1 MTLRVI
7 IYRLGV
13 IPLLLLLCILAACS
27 QQDLDQEEQ
36 GMVSLKV
43 LASPGTR
50 TGEGGTATATLPPK
64 ETNIF
69 DLSIFIFN
77 SNGDVIGFTSKDF
90 SDGKPT
96 AVVVKTRK
104 ATGCS
109 VYAVANAK
117 TLNNGTSPF
126 DGVSTL
132 SVFKTKYLSFAD
144 AKAPNNANCLL
155 MMGVSSDFDTSSAS
169 SASPA
174 TITLKRLASRID
186 YTIAVNNDQTT
197 GFPIVVDSY
206 QLCNVPNA
214 TFYTHND
221 MANPTLPD
229 ANIYQNFSEQK
240 TPVNSW
246 DPNPTVSY
254 EQYVYANPAKDKTHA
269 TYLLIKA
276 HAQASS
282 SNTAKIW
289 ESVFKVYLKEVKQ
302 GEALMTTQYQILPN
316 YHYTVNITIQGSASA
331 AGGGVITSYSAYP
344 FFSGGN
350 LDRWNDQW
358 NNNNG
363 QVNKDLE

>member
-1 MTLRVI
+1 
-7 IYRLGV
+7 
-13 IPLLLLLCILAACS
+13 
-27 QQDLDQEEQ
+27 
-36 GMVSLKV
+36 MVSLKV
-43 LASPGTR
+43 LASPDTKA
-50 TGEGGTATATLPPK
+50 GEGGTATATLPAK
-64 ETNIF
+64 ETDIF

-117 TLNNGTSPF
+117 TLNKGNSPF

-144 AKAPNNANCLL
+144 AKAPNNDKCLL

-186 YTIAVNNDQTT
+186 YTITVKNDNATT
-197 GFPIVVDSY
+197 FPIVVDSY
-206 QLCNVPNA
+206 QLCNVPTS
-214 TFYTHND
+214 TFYQQSDFTNPSTVF
-221 MANPTLPD
+221 ANFDKVPTSISSGAAATSAGP
-229 ANIYQNFSEQK
+229 Y
-240 TPVNSW
+240 
-246 DPNPTVSY
+246 
-254 EQYVYANPAKDKTHA
+254 YVYANGNTDPDPNSSKG
-269 TYLLIKA
+269 TYLDI
-276 HAQASS
+276 HAYSEVQGADG
-282 SNTAKIW
+282 TKYTVW
-289 ESVFKVYLKEVKQ
+289 ESNFRVNMPGNRV
-302 GEALMTTQYQILPN
+302 LPN
-316 YHYTVNITIQGSASA
+316 YHYKIDIVINGSVK
-331 AGGGVITSYSAYP
+331 GKDGGVITTYKVCP

>member
-43 LASPGTR
+43 LASPGTKV
-50 TGEGGTATATLPPK
+50 GEGGTATATLPAK
-64 ETNIF
+64 ETDIF

-96 AVVVKTRK
+96 TAVVVKTRK

-117 TLNNGTSPF
+117 TLNKDTSPF

-132 SVFKTKYLSFAD
+132 SVFKAKYLSFAD
-144 AKAPNNANCLL
+144 AKAPNKDKCLL

-174 TITLKRLASRID
+174 TIKLKRLASRID
-186 YTIAVNNDQTT
+186 YTIAVNNDNATT
-197 GFPIVVDSY
+197 FPIVVDSY
-206 QLCNVPNA
+206 QLRNVPTS
-214 TFYTHND
+214 TFYQQSDFT
-221 MANPTLPD
+221 NPSIPSSTVYADFDKVSIPISSV
-229 ANIYQNFSEQK
+229 AAK
-240 TPVNSW
+240 TSAG
-246 DPNPTVSY
+246 TY
-254 EQYVYANPAKDKTHA
+254 YVYANTNPSKE
-269 TYLLIKA
+269 TYLDIQA
-276 HAQASS
+276 HSEVQGAGGTKYTVWK
-282 SNTAKIW
+282 SN
-289 ESVFKVYLKEVKQ
+289 FQVKMS
-302 GEALMTTQYQILPN
+302 GNHVLPN
-316 YHYTVNITIQGSASA
+316 YHYKIDIVINGSVT
-331 AGGGVITSYSAYP
+331 GQNGGVITTYKAYP
-344 FFSGGN
+344 YFSGSILN
-350 LDRWNDQW
+350 PWDANENRDLDLQ
-358 NNNNG
+358 
-363 QVNKDLE
+363 

>member
-13 IPLLLLLCILAACS
+13 IPLLLLLCFLAACS

-43 LASPGTR
+43 LASPGTKA
-50 TGEGGTATATLPPK
+50 GEGGTATATLPAK
-64 ETNIF
+64 ETDIF

-77 SNGDVIGFTSKDF
+77 SNGDVIGFTSQDF

-109 VYAVANAK
+109 VYAIANAK
-117 TLNNGTSPF
+117 TLNKGTSPF

-144 AKAPNNANCLL
+144 AKAPNDDKCLL
-155 MMGVSSDFDTSSAS
+155 MMGVSSNFDTSSAS
-169 SASPA
+169 SA

-206 QLCNVPNA
+206 QLCNVPTSTLYQQSDFTSPSMPSST
-214 TFYTHND
+214 TFADFDKVSTPISSV
-221 MANPTLPD
+221 AAPTS
-229 ANIYQNFSEQK
+229 AGTY
-240 TPVNSW
+240 
-246 DPNPTVSY
+246 
-254 EQYVYANPAKDKTHA
+254 YVYANNGTSKE
-269 TYLLIKA
+269 TYLDIQA
-276 HAQASS
+276 HSEGQGAGGTKYTVWK
-282 SNTAKIW
+282 SN
-289 ESVFKVYLKEVKQ
+289 FKVEMPDKHV
-302 GEALMTTQYQILPN
+302 LPN
-316 YHYTVNITIQGSASA
+316 YHYKIDIVINGSVT
-331 AGGGVITSYSAYP
+331 GKNGGVITKYEAYP
-344 FFSGGN
+344 YFSGSILNPWGPN
-350 LDRWNDQW
+350 E
-358 NNNNG
+358 
-363 QVNKDLE
+363 NKDLDLQ

>member
-1 MTLRVI
+1 
-7 IYRLGV
+7 
-13 IPLLLLLCILAACS
+13 
-27 QQDLDQEEQ
+27 
-36 GMVSLKV
+36 MVSLKV
-43 LASPGTR
+43 LASPGTKA
-50 TGEGGTATATLPPK
+50 GEGGTATATLPPK

-77 SNGDVIGFTSKDF
+77 SKGDVIGFTSKDF

-96 AVVVKTRK
+96 AVDVKTRK

-117 TLNNGTSPF
+117 TLNKNGTSPF

-132 SVFKTKYLSFAD
+132 SVFKTKYLSFTD
-144 AKAPNNANCLL
+144 AKAPNDDKCLL
-155 MMGVSSDFDTSSAS
+155 MMGVSSNFDTSSAS

-174 TITLKRLASRID
+174 IITLKRLASRID
-186 YTIAVNNDQTT
+186 YTITVKNDETT
-197 GFPIVVDSY
+197 KFPIVVDSY

-214 TFYTHND
+214 TFYTHDD

-229 ANIYQNFSEQK
+229 ANTYQNFSEQK

-254 EQYVYANPAKDKTHA
+254 EQYVYANPAKDKTNA

-289 ESVFKVYLKEVKQ
+289 ESVFKVYLK
-302 GEALMTTQYQILPN
+302 TTQYQILPN
-316 YHYTVNITIQGSASA
+316 YHYTVNITIKGSKVTADN
-331 AGGGVITSYSAYP
+331 GVECTAYP

-350 LDRWNDQW
+350 LDKWNDHW
-358 NNNNG
+358 
-363 QVNKDLE
+363 NKDGTGEVKIDFDYEEK

>member
-13 IPLLLLLCILAACS
+13 IPLLLLLCFLAACS
-27 QQDLDQEEQ
+27 QLDLDQEEQ

-43 LASPGTR
+43 LASPGTKA
-50 TGEGGTATATLPPK
+50 GEGGTATATLPAK
-64 ETNIF
+64 ETDIF

-77 SNGDVIGFTSKDF
+77 SNGDVIGFTSQDF

-132 SVFKTKYLSFAD
+132 SVFKAKYLSFTD
-144 AKAPNNANCLL
+144 ANAPDNANCLL
-155 MMGVSSDFDTSSAS
+155 MMGVSSGFDTSSAS

-186 YTIAVNNDQTT
+186 YTIAVNNDNAT

-206 QLCNVPNA
+206 QLRNVPTSTLFLQSDFTSPSMPSSMTFADFDKVSTPIPSVAAA
-214 TFYTHND
+214 TSAGTY
-221 MANPTLPD
+221 
-229 ANIYQNFSEQK
+229 
-240 TPVNSW
+240 
-246 DPNPTVSY
+246 
-254 EQYVYANPAKDKTHA
+254 YVYANDGTSKE
-269 TYLLIKA
+269 TYLDIQA
-276 HAQASS
+276 HSEVQGAGTKYTVWK
-282 SNTAKIW
+282 SNFR
-289 ESVFKVYLKEVKQ
+289 VNMPGNHV
-302 GEALMTTQYQILPN
+302 LPN
-316 YHYTVNITIQGSASA
+316 YHYKIDIVINGSVT
-331 AGGGVITSYSAYP
+331 GKDGGVITTYEAYP
-344 FFSGGN
+344 YFSGSILNPWGPN
-350 LDRWNDQW
+350 ENRDLDLQ
-358 NNNNG
+358 
-363 QVNKDLE
+363 

>member
-13 IPLLLLLCILAACS
+13 IPLLLLLCFLAACS

-50 TGEGGTATATLPPK
+50 TGEGGTATATLPAK
-64 ETNIF
+64 ETAIF

-77 SNGDVIGFTSKDF
+77 SNGDVIGFTSQDF

-117 TLNNGTSPF
+117 TLNKDTSPF

-132 SVFKTKYLSFAD
+132 SVFKTKYLSFTD
-144 AKAPNNANCLL
+144 AKAPNDDKCLL
-155 MMGVSSDFDTSSAS
+155 MMGVSSNFDTSSAS
-169 SASPA
+169 SA

-206 QLCNVPNA
+206 QLCNVPTSTLYQQSDFTNPSMPSVSA
-214 TFYTHND
+214 STSLYQSLEPIAGTQKNYTC
-221 MANPTLPD
+221 
-229 ANIYQNFSEQK
+229 
-240 TPVNSW
+240 
-246 DPNPTVSY
+246 
-254 EQYVYANPAKDKTHA
+254 YVYTNIGTGTSKDKE
-269 TYLLIKA
+269 TYLDIQA
-276 HAQASS
+276 HSEVQGADGTIYTVWK
-282 SNTAKIW
+282 SN
-289 ESVFKVYLKEVKQ
+289 FKVEMPDKHV
-302 GEALMTTQYQILPN
+302 LPN
-316 YHYTVNITIQGSASA
+316 YHYKIDIVITGSVT
-331 AGGGVITSYSAYP
+331 GKNGGVITKYEAYP
-344 FFSGGN
+344 YFSGSILKPWQPEETDRN
-350 LDRWNDQW
+350 LDLQ
-358 NNNNG
+358 
-363 QVNKDLE
+363 

>member
-43 LASPGTR
+43 LASPGTKA
-50 TGEGGTATATLPPK
+50 GEGGTATAALSDK
-64 ETNIF
+64 ETDIF

-77 SNGDVIGFTSKDF
+77 SNGDVIGFTSQDF
-90 SDGKPT
+90 KDGKPA
-96 AVVVKTRK
+96 AVEVKTRK
-104 ATGCS
+104 ETGCS

-144 AKAPNNANCLL
+144 AKAPNNADCLL

-169 SASPA
+169 SA

-206 QLCNVPNA
+206 RLCNVPTSTLYQQSDFTSPSMPSSP
-214 TFYTHND
+214 TFADFDKVSTPISSV
-221 MANPTLPD
+221 AAPTS
-229 ANIYQNFSEQK
+229 AGTY
-240 TPVNSW
+240 
-246 DPNPTVSY
+246 
-254 EQYVYANPAKDKTHA
+254 YVYANNGTSEE
-269 TYLLIKA
+269 TYLDIQA
-276 HAQASS
+276 HSEVQGADR
-282 SNTAKIW
+282 TKYTVW
-289 ESVFKVYLKEVKQ
+289 ESNFRVNMPGNHV
-302 GEALMTTQYQILPN
+302 LPN
-316 YHYTVNITIQGSASA
+316 YHYKIDIVINGSVT
-331 AGGGVITSYSAYP
+331 GKDGGVIIKYNAYP
-344 FFSGGN
+344 YFSGSILNPWGPN
-350 LDRWNDQW
+350 E
-358 NNNNG
+358 
-363 QVNKDLE
+363 NKDLDLQ

>member
-50 TGEGGTATATLPPK
+50 TGEGGTATATLPDK
-64 ETNIF
+64 ETDIF

-77 SNGDVIGFTSKDF
+77 SNGDVIGFTSQDF

-117 TLNNGTSPF
+117 TLNKGTSPF
-126 DGVSTL
+126 DGVSTFG
-132 SVFKTKYLSFAD
+132 VFKAKYLSFTD
-144 AKAPNNANCLL
+144 ANAPNTDKCLL
-155 MMGVSSDFDTSSAS
+155 MMGGVSSGFDTSSAS

-186 YTIAVNNDQTT
+186 YTIAVNNDNAT

-206 QLCNVPNA
+206 QLRNVPTSTLFLQSDFTSPSMPSST
-214 TFYTHND
+214 TFADLDKVSTSISSV
-221 MANPTLPD
+221 AAPTS
-229 ANIYQNFSEQK
+229 AGTY
-240 TPVNSW
+240 
-246 DPNPTVSY
+246 
-254 EQYVYANPAKDKTHA
+254 YVYANTDTSNE
-269 TYLLIKA
+269 TYLDIQA
-276 HAQASS
+276 HSEVQGTGTKYTVWK
-282 SNTAKIW
+282 SN
-289 ESVFKVYLKEVKQ
+289 FQVKMP
-302 GEALMTTQYQILPN
+302 GNHVLPN
-316 YHYTVNITIQGSASA
+316 YHYKIDIVINGSVT
-331 AGGGVITSYSAYP
+331 GKDGGVITTYNAYP
-344 FFSGGN
+344 YFSGSTLNPWQSETDRN
-350 LDRWNDQW
+350 LDLQ
-358 NNNNG
+358 
-363 QVNKDLE
+363 

>member
-27 QQDLDQEEQ
+27 QQDLDLEEQ

-43 LASPGTR
+43 LASPGTKA
-50 TGEGGTATATLPPK
+50 GEGGTATATLPDK
-64 ETNIF
+64 ETDIF

-77 SNGDVIGFTSKDF
+77 SNGDVIGFTSQDF

-117 TLNNGTSPF
+117 TLNKGTSPF
-126 DGVSTL
+126 DGVSTFG
-132 SVFKTKYLSFAD
+132 VFKAKCLSFTD
-144 AKAPNNANCLL
+144 ANAPNTDKCLL
-155 MMGVSSDFDTSSAS
+155 MMGGVSSGFDTSSAS

-206 QLCNVPNA
+206 QLCNVPTW
-214 TFYTHND
+214 TFYQQSDFT
-221 MANPTLPD
+221 NPSMPSSTTFAD
-229 ANIYQNFSEQK
+229 FDKVS
-240 TPVNSW
+240 TPISSVAAATSAG
-246 DPNPTVSY
+246 TY
-254 EQYVYANPAKDKTHA
+254 YVYANTDTSKE
-269 TYLLIKA
+269 TYLDIQAHSEVQGAGGIKYTVWN
-276 HAQASS
+276 
-282 SNTAKIW
+282 SNFQVKMPDG
-289 ESVFKVYLKEVKQ
+289 KVK
-302 GEALMTTQYQILPN
+302 PN
-316 YHYTVNITIQGSASA
+316 YHYKIDIVINGSVT
-331 AGGGVITSYSAYP
+331 GKDGGVITTYNAYP
-344 FFSGGN
+344 YFSGSTLN
-350 LDRWNDQW
+350 PWDANE
-358 NNNNG
+358 
-363 QVNKDLE
+363 NKDLDLQ

>member
-43 LASPGTR
+43 LASPGTKA
-50 TGEGGTATATLPPK
+50 GEGETATATLPDK
-64 ETNIF
+64 ETDIF

-77 SNGDVIGFTSKDF
+77 SNGDVIGFTSQDF
-90 SDGKPT
+90 KDGKPA
-96 AVVVKTRK
+96 AVEVKTRK
-104 ATGCS
+104 ETGCS

-117 TLNNGTSPF
+117 TLNGTSPF

-169 SASPA
+169 SA

-186 YTIAVNNDQTT
+186 YTITVNNDQTT

-206 QLCNVPNA
+206 RLCNVPTSTLYQQSDFTSPSMPSSPTFADFEKVSTPISSVAAA
-214 TFYTHND
+214 TSAGTY
-221 MANPTLPD
+221 
-229 ANIYQNFSEQK
+229 
-240 TPVNSW
+240 
-246 DPNPTVSY
+246 
-254 EQYVYANPAKDKTHA
+254 YVYANNGTSKE
-269 TYLLIKA
+269 TYLDIQA
-276 HAQASS
+276 HSEVQGAGSTKYTVWK
-282 SNTAKIW
+282 SNFQVKMPDG
-289 ESVFKVYLKEVKQ
+289 KVK
-302 GEALMTTQYQILPN
+302 PN
-316 YHYTVNITIQGSASA
+316 YHYKIDIVIKGSVT
-331 AGGGVITSYSAYP
+331 GQNGGVIITYNAYP
-344 FFSGGN
+344 YFSGSILNPWGTN
-350 LDRWNDQW
+350 ENRDLDLQ
-358 NNNNG
+358 
-363 QVNKDLE
+363 

>member
-1 MTLRVI
+1 
-7 IYRLGV
+7 
-13 IPLLLLLCILAACS
+13 
-27 QQDLDQEEQ
+27 
-36 GMVSLKV
+36 MVSLKV
-43 LASPGTR
+43 LASPGTKA
-50 TGEGGTATATLPPK
+50 GEGGTATATLPPK

-90 SDGKPT
+90 PDGKPT
-96 AVVVKTRK
+96 AVDVKTRK

-109 VYAVANAK
+109 VYAIANAK
-117 TLNNGTSPF
+117 TLNKGTSPF

-144 AKAPNNANCLL
+144 AKAPNDDKCLL
-155 MMGVSSDFDTSSAS
+155 MMGVSSDFDTSSAGS
-169 SASPA
+169 A

-186 YTIAVNNDQTT
+186 YTITVNNEEPT
-197 GFPIVVDSY
+197 GFPIVIDSY

-214 TFYTHND
+214 TFYTHDD

-254 EQYVYANPAKDKTHA
+254 EQYVYANPATDKTHA

-289 ESVFKVYLKEVKQ
+289 ESVFKVYLK
-302 GEALMTTQYQILPN
+302 TTQYQILPN
-316 YHYTVNITIQGSASA
+316 YHYTVNITIKGSKVTADN
-331 AGGGVITSYSAYP
+331 GVECTAYP

-350 LDRWNDQW
+350 LEQWNDHW
-358 NNNNG
+358 NEDG
-363 QVNKDLE
+363 TGEVKIDFDYEEK

>member
-43 LASPGTR
+43 LASPGTKA
-50 TGEGGTATATLPPK
+50 GEGGTATATLPPK
-64 ETNIF
+64 ETDIF

-117 TLNNGTSPF
+117 TLNKGTSPF

-132 SVFKTKYLSFAD
+132 SVFQAKYLSFTD
-144 AKAPNNANCLL
+144 AKAPNDDKCLL
-155 MMGVSSDFDTSSAS
+155 MMGVSSNFDTS

-206 QLCNVPNA
+206 QLCNVPTSTLFLQSDFTSPSMPLSKDFA
-214 TFYTHND
+214 DFDKVSTSISSV
-221 MANPTLPD
+221 AAPTS
-229 ANIYQNFSEQK
+229 AGTY
-240 TPVNSW
+240 
-246 DPNPTVSY
+246 
-254 EQYVYANPAKDKTHA
+254 YVYANNGTSEE
-269 TYLLIKA
+269 TYLDIQA
-276 HAQASS
+276 HSEVQGTGTKYTVWK
-282 SNTAKIW
+282 SN
-289 ESVFKVYLKEVKQ
+289 FQVKMP
-302 GEALMTTQYQILPN
+302 GNHVLPN
-316 YHYTVNITIQGSASA
+316 YHYKIDIVINGSVT
-331 AGGGVITSYSAYP
+331 GKDGGVITTYNAYP
-344 FFSGGN
+344 YFSGSILNPWGPN
-350 LDRWNDQW
+350 E
-358 NNNNG
+358 
-363 QVNKDLE
+363 NKDLDLQ

>member
-43 LASPGTR
+43 LASPGTKA
-50 TGEGGTATATLPPK
+50 GEGGTATATLPPK
-64 ETNIF
+64 ETDIF

-117 TLNNGTSPF
+117 TLNKGTSPF

-132 SVFKTKYLSFAD
+132 SVFQAKYLSFTD
-144 AKAPNNANCLL
+144 AKAPNDDKCLL
-155 MMGVSSDFDTSSAS
+155 MMGVSSNFDTS

-206 QLCNVPNA
+206 QLCNVPTSTLYQQSDFTSPSMPSST
-214 TFYTHND
+214 TFADLDKVSTSISSV
-221 MANPTLPD
+221 AAPTS
-229 ANIYQNFSEQK
+229 AGTY
-240 TPVNSW
+240 
-246 DPNPTVSY
+246 
-254 EQYVYANPAKDKTHA
+254 YVYANTDTSNE
-269 TYLLIKA
+269 TYLDIQA
-276 HAQASS
+276 HSEVQGTGTKYTVWK
-282 SNTAKIW
+282 SNFQVKMPDG
-289 ESVFKVYLKEVKQ
+289 KVK
-302 GEALMTTQYQILPN
+302 PN
-316 YHYTVNITIQGSASA
+316 YHYKIDIVINGSVT
-331 AGGGVITSYSAYP
+331 GKNGGVITTYNAYP
-344 FFSGGN
+344 YFSGSTLNPWGTN
-350 LDRWNDQW
+350 ENRDLDLQ
-358 NNNNG
+358 
-363 QVNKDLE
+363 

>member
-43 LASPGTR
+43 LASPGTKA
-50 TGEGGTATATLPPK
+50 GEGGTATATLSDK
-64 ETNIF
+64 ETDIF

-96 AVVVKTRK
+96 AVDVKTRK

-117 TLNNGTSPF
+117 TLNNGKSPF

-132 SVFKTKYLSFAD
+132 GVFQAKYLSFPD
-144 AKAPNNANCLL
+144 AKAPNDDKCLL
-155 MMGVSSDFDTSSAS
+155 MMGVSSGFDTSSAS

-186 YTIAVNNDQTT
+186 YTITVNNDQTT

-206 QLCNVPNA
+206 RLCNVPTSTLYQQSDFTSPSMPSSP
-214 TFYTHND
+214 TFADLDKVSTSISSV
-221 MANPTLPD
+221 AAPTS
-229 ANIYQNFSEQK
+229 AGTY
-240 TPVNSW
+240 
-246 DPNPTVSY
+246 
-254 EQYVYANPAKDKTHA
+254 YVYANNGTFKDNGTSKE
-269 TYLLIKA
+269 TYLDIQA
-276 HAQASS
+276 HSEVRGAGTKYTVWK
-282 SNTAKIW
+282 SNFQVKMPDG
-289 ESVFKVYLKEVKQ
+289 KVK
-302 GEALMTTQYQILPN
+302 PN
-316 YHYTVNITIQGSASA
+316 YHYKIDIVINGSVT
-331 AGGGVITSYSAYP
+331 GKNGGVITTYEAYP
-344 FFSGGN
+344 YFSGSTLNQWQSEPDRN
-350 LDRWNDQW
+350 LDLQ
-358 NNNNG
+358 
-363 QVNKDLE
+363 

>member
-43 LASPGTR
+43 LASPGTKA
-50 TGEGGTATATLPPK
+50 GEGGTATATLPDK
-64 ETNIF
+64 ETGIF

-117 TLNNGTSPF
+117 NLNNGKSPF

-132 SVFKTKYLSFAD
+132 SVFQTKYLSFAD

-155 MMGVSSDFDTSSAS
+155 MMGVSSGFDTSSAS

-186 YTIAVNNDQTT
+186 YTIAVNNDNET

-206 QLCNVPNA
+206 QLRNVPTSTLFLQSDFTSPSMPSST
-214 TFYTHND
+214 TFADFDKVSTPISSG
-221 MANPTLPD
+221 AAPTS
-229 ANIYQNFSEQK
+229 AGTY
-240 TPVNSW
+240 
-246 DPNPTVSY
+246 
-254 EQYVYANPAKDKTHA
+254 YVYANNGTSKE
-269 TYLLIKA
+269 TYLDIQA
-276 HAQASS
+276 HSEVQGADGTIYTVWK
-282 SNTAKIW
+282 SN
-289 ESVFKVYLKEVKQ
+289 FQVKMP
-302 GEALMTTQYQILPN
+302 GNHVLPN
-316 YHYTVNITIQGSASA
+316 YHYKINIVINGSVEGKN
-331 AGGGVITSYSAYP
+331 GGFIITYNAYP
-344 FFSGGN
+344 YFSGSTLNKWQSEPDRN
-350 LDRWNDQW
+350 LDLQ
-358 NNNNG
+358 
-363 QVNKDLE
+363 

>member
-43 LASPGTR
+43 LASPGTKA
-50 TGEGGTATATLPPK
+50 GEGGTATATLPAK
-64 ETNIF
+64 ETAIS

-109 VYAVANAK
+109 VYAIANAK
-117 TLNNGTSPF
+117 TLNNGESPF

-144 AKAPNNANCLL
+144 ANAPNNANCLL

-169 SASPA
+169 SA
-174 TITLKRLASRID
+174 TIMLKRLASRID
-186 YTIAVNNDQTT
+186 YTIAVNNDNETT
-197 GFPIVVDSY
+197 FPIVVDSY
-206 QLCNVPNA
+206 QLCNVPTSTLYQQSDFTSPSMPSST
-214 TFYTHND
+214 TFADFDKVSTPISSV
-221 MANPTLPD
+221 AAPTSVGT
-229 ANIYQNFSEQK
+229 Y
-240 TPVNSW
+240 
-246 DPNPTVSY
+246 
-254 EQYVYANPAKDKTHA
+254 YVYANNGTSKE
-269 TYLLIKA
+269 TYLDIQA
-276 HAQASS
+276 HSEVQGAGTKYTVWK
-282 SNTAKIW
+282 SN
-289 ESVFKVYLKEVKQ
+289 FQVKMP
-302 GEALMTTQYQILPN
+302 GNHVLPN
-316 YHYTVNITIQGSASA
+316 YHYKINIVINGSVEGKN
-331 AGGGVITSYSAYP
+331 GGFIITYNAYP
-344 FFSGGN
+344 YFSGSILNPWGPN
-350 LDRWNDQW
+350 E
-358 NNNNG
+358 
-363 QVNKDLE
+363 NKDLDLQ